1 MVDFTELEKALSD
14 KTLTKVIQVA
24 PAVRVAIG
32 EPFNYDA
39 PTEKVTRQLVGALR
53 KLGFDYVF
61 DTNFTADLVVLE
73 EAAELVERIEH
84 GGPFPLLNSCCPG
97 FALFLEQK
105 HPDLF
110 MDYMSTTKSPME
122 AMGALIKTYFA
133 QKKNLDASKIY
144 SVAAMPCLIKKLE
157 AKRADMK
164 LPDGKA
170 AVDYVITTKE
180 ISELM
185 KAKGLDLSSCEES
198 DFDNLMGLGSG
209 GARIFG
215 TTGGVSEAALRY
227 YAHIKGINLGEPV
240 VSGLRGF
247 DNVRELSFDLGGIPV
262 KILVIHFLKNAGPIL
277 ADKALREKYNFIEVM
292 ACQGGCMGG
301 AGQPATTPELL
312 QKRRKKLYGLDDSA
326 KFKVSDENPELKTL
340 YSEFLGEIGGAKAKE
355 LLHTRV
361 KRV

>member
-1 MVDFTELEKALSD
+1 MADFTELEKALSD
-14 KTLTKVIQVA
+14 KNLTKVIQVA

-32 EPFNYDA
+32 EPFGYA
-39 PTEKVTRQLVGALR
+39 PGTVLTKKLVGALR

-73 EAAELVERIEH
+73 ESAELDERIKK

-110 MDYMSTTKSPME
+110 ADYMSTTKSPME
-122 AMGALIKTYFA
+122 AMGALIRTYFA
-133 QKKNLDASKIY
+133 QKKGLDAAKIY

-157 AKRADMK
+157 AKRPDMK

-170 AVDYVITTKE
+170 AVDFVITTKE

-185 KAKGLDLSSCEES
+185 KAKGIELKDCIES
-198 DFDNLMGLGSG
+198 DFDSLMALSSG
-209 GARIFG
+209 AARIFG

-227 YAHIKGINLGEPV
+227 YASLNGISLGEPV
-240 VSGLRGF
+240 VTGLRGF
-247 DNVRELSFDLGGIPV
+247 DNVRELAFDLGGTPV
-262 KILVIHFLKNAGPIL
+262 KILVVHYLKNAGPIL
-277 ADKALREKYNFIEVM
+277 ADKALREQYNFIEVM

-301 AGQPATTPELL
+301 AGQPLGTPEIL
-312 QKRRKKLYGLDDSA
+312 QMRRKALFDLDANSE
-326 KFKVSDENPELKTL
+326 FKISNQNPELKQL
-340 YSEFLGEIGGAKAKE
+340 YAEFLGEIGGKKAKE

-361 KRV
+361 KE